1 MRTPR
6 HAALGLAPHRPE
18 GRRVEPFAALPIG
31 GMLDD
36 SDHPVDVI
44 DLLALTMFATG
55 EQPFAKS
62 TDLENLRAD
71 APLLPEGVQVVREA
85 LTDGC
90 RAQLACG
97 DGWTLRS
104 TRWTNSRRARVT
116 VTAVNAELAASV
128 LAQAT
133 EGAVDAPPPADE
145 SVEMGFWHLQRDYPR
160 RIKRRITAAP
170 WSEIR
175 GNYSAQVAAA
185 LDRLM
190 ALTAEDVN
198 GRLLLLHGPPGT
210 GKTTAL
216 RALAKEWRA
225 WCQTDCV
232 LDPERLFGNLSYLL
246 DATLAQDDSDEE
258 DEDDGDGEAT
268 ETTRRKRRWRLL
280 VMEDC
285 DELIRGE
292 AKQASGQALAR
303 LLNLTDGLL
312 GQGRDVLIAI
322 TTNEDLAALHPAV
335 VRPGRCLAQIEVGPL
350 PFDEAAAWLGT
361 SAGVDA
367 PGATLAQLYALR
379 EGAAQVA
386 VVRSP
391 VSTGLYL

>member
-18 GRRVEPFAALPIG
+18 GRRVEPATVLPIG

-44 DLLALTMFATG
+44 DLLALTMFASG
-55 EQPFAKS
+55 EQPFSKS
-62 TDLENLRAD
+62 TELENLRAD
-71 APLLPEGVQVVREA
+71 ATLLPDGVQVIREA
-85 LTDGC
+85 LTDFC
-90 RAQLACG
+90 RAQLASG
-97 DGWTLRS
+97 DGWTLRT
-104 TRWTNSRRARVT
+104 TRWTSSRRARVT
-116 VTAVNAELAASV
+116 VTAVSAELAASV
-128 LAQAT
+128 LARAT

-175 GNYSAQVAAA
+175 GNYSARVAVA

-190 ALTAEDVN
+190 ALTSDEVN

-232 LDPERLFGNLSYLL
+232 LDPERLFGNLAYLL
-246 DATLAQDDSDEE
+246 DATLAQDDSDDDD
-258 DEDDGDGEAT
+258 DEDEAT
-268 ETTRRKRRWRLL
+268 EGARRKRRWRLL

-350 PFDEAAAWLGT
+350 PFDEATAWLGT

-367 PGATLAQLYALR
+367 AGATLAQLYALR
-379 EGAAQVA
+379 DGSSQVA
-386 VVRSP
+386 VVKPP